1 MVIDTPKMDIFG
13 YPITSTLDN
22 YYLVLGFVVVMT
34 LLGKNL
40 VRSAI
45 GRSWMAIRD
54 MDVAAEVIGIRPL
67 YAKLSAFAVSSFFGG
82 VAGALYAFCYVK
94 SVDFTAFD
102 LFVSL
107 KVLFMI
113 IIGGMGSILGC
124 FLGAAFIVMLPI
136 ILNELA
142 HGIFSGQIPSALIS
156 NLEHMIF
163 GGLIIFFLIVEPHG
177 LARLWTTAKEKFRL
191 WPFPH

>member
-1 MVIDTPKMDIFG
+1 MVIDTPPMDIFG
-13 YPITSTLDN
+13 YRISSHLDN
-22 YYLVLGFVVVMT
+22 YYLVAGFVVVGA
-34 LLGKNL
+34 LFAKNL
-40 VRSAI
+40 VRSEI
-45 GRSWMAIRD
+45 GRAWMAIRD

-67 YAKLSAFAVSSFFGG
+67 YTKLSAFAVSSFYGG

-107 KVLFMI
+107 KVLFMV

-124 FLGAAFIVMLPI
+124 FLGAAFIVILPI
-136 ILNELA
+136 VLNEIA
-142 HGIFSGQIPSALIS
+142 HLFAGQVPSALLT

-177 LARLWTTAKEKFRL
+177 LARLWTTMKEKLRL